1 MIKLNRLYWLKKEVV
16 QIENQIKELTILSA
30 FEMSGMPSGNS
41 VSSPVEQFY
50 NRLDKL
56 RTKLIKAKAKVAEEV
71 ERLESYIEG
80 IEDEEIRTLA
90 RARYLECKTWEVI
103 GEENNMERT
112 TVSKKVKRYFERIEN
127 DDCVHQGSKCSG
139 SEGSEADD

>member
-1 MIKLNRLYWLKKEVV
+1 MS

-56 RTKLIKAKAKVAEEV
+56 RKKLFKAKESVVKEIA
-71 ERLESYIEG
+71 RLEVCLSS
-80 IEDEEIRTLA
+80 IEDEEIQTLA
-90 RARYLECKTWEVI
+90 WARFVECKSWEQI
-103 GEENNMERT
+103 GEENHMDRT
-112 TVSKKVKRYFERIEN
+112 TAYKKLKNYFEKDE
-127 DDCVHQGSKCSG
+127 VQ
-139 SEGSEADD
+139 

>member
-1 MIKLNRLYWLKKEVV
+1 MKNLNKLYWLKQEVI

-30 FEMSGMPSGNS
+30 FEMSGMPSSNS

-56 RTKLIKAKAKVAEEV
+56 RTKLLKAKEKVAGEV

-80 IEDEEIRTLA
+80 IEDEEIRSLA

-103 GEENNMERT
+103 GAEHHMERT
-112 TVSKKVKRYFERIEN
+112 TVSKKMRKYFGKDEN
-127 DDCVHQGSKCSG
+127 R
-139 SEGSEADD
+139 

>member
-1 MIKLNRLYWLKKEVV
+1 LKRLNKLYWLKRRVA

-56 RTKLIKAKAKVAEEV
+56 RKELIKAKEKVVKEIA
-71 ERLESYIEG
+71 RLEMCLSS
-80 IEDEEIRTLA
+80 IEDEEIQTLA
-90 RARYLECKTWEVI
+90 WARFVECKSWEQI
-103 GEENNMERT
+103 GEENHMDRT
-112 TVSKKVKRYFERIEN
+112 TAYKKLKNYFEEK
-127 DDCVHQGSKCSG
+127 DEVQ
-139 SEGSEADD
+139 

>member
-1 MIKLNRLYWLKKEVV
+1 MKNLNKLYWLKKEVT

-30 FEMSGMPSGNS
+30 FEMSGMPSSNS

-50 NRLDKL
+50 AKLDKL
-56 RTKLIKAKAKVAEEV
+56 RTKLLKAKEKVADEA

-80 IEDEEIRTLA
+80 IEDDEIRCLA

-103 GEENNMERT
+103 GDESHMDRRT
-112 TVSKKVKRYFERIEN
+112 ASRKLEKYFGK
-127 DDCVHQGSKCSG
+127 DAK
-139 SEGSEADD
+139 

>member
-1 MIKLNRLYWLKKEVV
+1 MKRLNKLYWLKRRVS

-56 RTKLIKAKAKVAEEV
+56 RKKLVKAKEAVVKEIA
-71 ERLESYIEG
+71 RLEKCLSS
-80 IEDEEIRTLA
+80 IEDEEIQTLA
-90 RARYLECKTWEVI
+90 WARFVECKSWEQI

-112 TVSKKVKRYFERIEN
+112 TAYKKLKNYFEKDEL
-127 DDCVHQGSKCSG
+127 
-139 SEGSEADD
+139 E

>member
-1 MIKLNRLYWLKKEVV
+1 MKRLNKLYWLKRRVA

-56 RTKLIKAKAKVAEEV
+56 RKKLVKAKEAVVKEIA
-71 ERLESYIEG
+71 RLEKCLSS
-80 IEDEEIRTLA
+80 IEDEEIQTLA
-90 RARYLECKTWEVI
+90 WARFVECKSWEQI
-103 GEENNMERT
+103 GEENHMDRT
-112 TVSKKVKRYFERIEN
+112 TAYKKLKNYFEKDEL
-127 DDCVHQGSKCSG
+127 
-139 SEGSEADD
+139 E